1 MTSTCLF
8 DPKEV
13 RVSTD
18 ASVLYADT
26 FTYQDKSRF
35 FIDTVNGLIY
45 TSPELNSPKQVM
57 WVFDDMI
64 IGMTESGLKA
74 FVPASS

>member
-1 MTSTCLF
+1 MTN
-8 DPKEV
+8 D
-13 RVSTD
+13 D
-18 ASVLYADT
+18 H
-26 FTYQDKSRF
+26 
-35 FIDTVNGLIY
+35 
-45 TSPELNSPKQVM
+45 TSPELNSPKQIM